1 MLACHGPVGDD
12 EGVQDDPSVDGS
24 TEPDEQGV
32 AESLDDDMLGDEALC
47 TDGLRAHDL
56 DLVDSVADRA
66 DREEPDFDR
75 RRPRSDHTAQQLVA
89 GRGVRSDLLGAE
101 LPEEGGPTTAEEAA
115 IHLEDDAG
123 HAI

>member
-1 MLACHGPVGDD
+1 VDDD

-24 TEPDEQGV
+24 EEPDEQVV
-32 AESLDDDMLGDEALC
+32 AESLDDDMLGEEDLC

-75 RRPRSDHTAQQLVA
+75 QRPRSDHTAQQLVA

-101 LPEEGGPTTAEEAA
+101 FPADGPATAEEAA
-115 IHLEDDAG
+115 IHLEDEAG